1 MKMFSNRVAAGKALA
16 LAVVKKNYADPV
28 VLALPRGG
36 VPIGV
41 EVARSLKAPLDLIM
55 VRKIGVPRQP
65 EVAAAAVVNG
75 DAPKIVVNEQIAKIA
90 GLNKA
95 DLDRLAKT
103 QLAEIMR
110 RRSIYLK
117 GRTQVPI
124 EGRTAI
130 IVDDGIATGA
140 TVKASLIAA
149 KSRKPAKLVLA
160 VPLAPTDT
168 LEELRSMVDEIIC
181 LEAPDPFYAI
191 GNHYA
196 DFRQVPDEEVV
207 RVLDEFEI

>member
-1 MKMFSNRVAAGKALA
+1 MNVFSNRVEAGKALA
-16 LAVVKKNYADPV
+16 LAVVQKNYTDPV

-75 DAPKIVVNEQIAKIA
+75 DDPKIVVNKEIAKFA
-90 GLNKA
+90 GLDKA
-95 DLDRLAKT
+95 DLDRLAKV
-103 QLAEIMR
+103 QLAEIKR

-117 GRTQVPI
+117 DRTQI
-124 EGRTAI
+124 TIQGRTAI

-140 TVKASLIAA
+140 TIKASLLAA
-149 KSRKPAKLVLA
+149 KRREPAKLVLA
-160 VPLAPTDT
+160 VPIAPADT
-168 LEELRSMVDEIIC
+168 LEELRSLVDEIIC

-196 DFRQVPDEEVV
+196 DFRQVSDKEVV
-207 RVLDEFEI
+207 RLLDELGT